1 MLYQLLLS
9 NTLYFALTLLGAFT
23 FFSAGLLFFD
33 SWQVDRHKKTPL
45 VRAVGFFL
53 LAFVYVYYATSQDI
67 EVITFIAQLLKI
79 SGLILISISLI
90 GEPLL
95 HAPKKDNQSAGKTGM
110 ALVVPFALP
119 SLFYSLIPMSAVLML
134 IIAATYL
141 RKATEGLDKQLK
153 PAFLAF
159 LLLGISEFLRIG
171 FFWSGTPVVF
181 WSKALAE
188 FGPLWSIT
196 HFVEFLGILTLS
208 IWVWGYVRFRLQIQL
223 FVMIA
228 ALTII
233 LFLFTTVLFTFL
245 LLRNLE
251 SDTFSHLKTDVRV
264 IQYAVERQEAEALA
278 VATAVAENPDVKK
291 AFSDKN
297 LNDLYILTS
306 KLMVSYNTNVL
317 AVTDVTGRVI
327 MRGEDKESVGD
338 TLIFDP
344 TVVNATKGHR
354 LSTVVSL
361 EGAIA
366 PRIQIKASV
375 PIREEA
381 SISGAVS
388 TGFWVDSAF
397 VDGVKNI
404 TGLEVSIFGN
414 NKRAATTF
422 IEPDGKTRFT
432 GTLETNKNI
441 LAKVLEKGEIYVGA
455 ENIFNRP
462 YYTAYA
468 PLKAYP
474 DKTIGMLFV
483 GKLQTELFDTA
494 QKSIRLTFLG
504 SVILMLIFIIPAFL
518 LSRYIK
524 EHLEA

>member
-23 FFSAGLLFFD
+23 FFAAGLLFFD
-33 SWQVDRHKKTPL
+33 SWQVDKHKRTPL
-45 VRAVGFFL
+45 LRALGFFL
-53 LAFVYVYYATSQDI
+53 LALVYVYYASSQDI
-67 EVITFIAQLLKI
+67 AFVTFVAQLLKI
-79 SGLILISISLI
+79 SGLILILISLI
-90 GEPLL
+90 SEPLL
-95 HAPKKDNQSAGKTGM
+95 HVPKKENM
-110 ALVVPFALP
+110 ALVIPFALP
-119 SLFYSLIPMSAVLML
+119 PLFYSLIPMSAVLML
-134 IIAATYL
+134 LIAATYL

-159 LLLGISEFLRIG
+159 LFLGLSEVLRIG

-181 WSKALAE
+181 WSKTLAE
-188 FGPLWSIT
+188 FGPLWNIA
-196 HFVEFLGILTLS
+196 HLIEFLGILILF
-208 IWVWGYVRFRLQIQL
+208 IWIWGYVRFRLQIQL
-223 FVMIA
+223 FVMTV

-233 LFLFTTVLFTFL
+233 LFLSTTVFFTFL
-245 LLRNLE
+245 LLHNLE
-251 SDTFSHLKTDVRV
+251 NDTLSHLRTDVRV

-278 VATAVAENPDVKK
+278 IATAVAENPDVKK
-291 AFSDKN
+291 ALSDKN
-297 LNDLYILTS
+297 LNDLYNLTS
-306 KLMVSYNTNVL
+306 RLILDYNINVL
-317 AVTDVTGRVI
+317 AVTDVTGRVV

-344 TVVNATKGHR
+344 TVANAIKGHR
-354 LSTVVSL
+354 LATVVSL

-375 PIREEA
+375 PIRNG
-381 SISGAVS
+381 SDTTGVIS

-422 IEPDGKTRFT
+422 IEPDGKTRFV

-441 LAKVLEKGEIYVGA
+441 LSKVLEKGDIYVGA

-468 PLKAYP
+468 PLKTYP
-474 DKTIGMLFV
+474 DKIIGMLFV
-483 GKLQTELFDTA
+483 GKLQTELYDTA
-494 QKSIRLTFLG
+494 QRSIRLTFLG
-504 SVILMLIFIIPAFL
+504 SVILMLIFIIPAFF